1 MRARAH
7 PEGEGDAFLPFEI
20 SLWWGAKARKAAAAE
35 SAINTRPIA
44 PAAHDVL
51 EAGRLIEG
59 PISECELAVGVEGD
73 KDGLEEGLAE
83 EMEDH
88 PQQGESSDPVTPCRR
103 VREEGQQAQDQTE
116 ENRPPRPGLR

>member
-1 MRARAH
+1 MV
-7 PEGEGDAFLPFEI
+7 
-20 SLWWGAKARKAAAAE
+20 GAKARKRPRRAP
-35 SAINTRPIA
+35 STRGRSRPRPTTYSR
-44 PAAHDVL
+44 PAGAV
-51 EAGRLIEG
+51 EG

-116 ENRPPRPGLR
+116 EKPPAQTRSEVTPLISTLLL